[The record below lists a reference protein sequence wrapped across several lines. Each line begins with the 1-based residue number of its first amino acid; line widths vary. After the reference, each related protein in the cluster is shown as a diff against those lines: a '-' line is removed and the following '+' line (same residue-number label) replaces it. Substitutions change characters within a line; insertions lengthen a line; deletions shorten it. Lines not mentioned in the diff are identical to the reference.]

1 MSVLYL
7 HFNSPERGGR
17 TQKLARSGA
26 HLVVTEPRWPAFFEL
41 AKKEK
46 PYAIAVD
53 FSYAPSHALETADY
67 LAKAR
72 ETREAGFYLLHV
84 PEDRLEFV
92 RKRLPHASRVTE
104 EELAQILEWEENEAR
119 ARALEK
125 KEAAAL
131 ARKNARA
138 KKAAA
143 AAAAAPA
150 KAKPPAAKPKKP
162 AKKASKPAP
171 KKSVKKRPPV
181 KKSSK
186 AKKKK

>member
-1 MSVLYL
+1 M
-7 HFNSPERGGR
+7 
-17 TQKLARSGA
+17 
-26 HLVVTEPRWPAFFEL
+26 VTEPRWPEFFEL

-72 ETREAGFYLLHV
+72 ETREASLFLLHV
-84 PEDRLEFV
+84 PDERLEFV
-92 RKRLPHASRVTE
+92 KKRLPHAMRVSE
-104 EELAQILEWEENEAR
+104 EELAEVLEEKEKEAQ

-143 AAAAAPA
+143 QMAAAG
-150 KAKPPAAKPKKP
+150 KAKPASPGRSKKAAPKAAAKKPGARKPVRKKAKKSARP
-162 AKKASKPAP
+162 AKKK
-171 KKSVKKRPPV
+171 
-181 KKSSK
+181 
-186 AKKKK
+186 